1 MGILYRPGDGITYG
15 VPDRYYEENVFRT
28 MEREDKP
35 LPTWE
40 ESRDL
45 LPRPFWDGH
54 DDAIAC
60 YEKEREI
67 AFSNLRQPTEH

>member
-40 ESRDL
+40 ESR
-45 LPRPFWDGH
+45 
-54 DDAIAC
+54 AS
-60 YEKEREI
+60 K
-67 AFSNLRQPTEH
+67 